1 MDQYSKEFSYMV
13 IVTPHEFL
21 SDSITY
27 CNATRRH
34 KYLKRGYQEIEIRK
48 EHTNFINDLKPY
60 QENHEKLKLVNRI
73 IVKTST
79 DNGTCYGVK
88 QCRKVVLEKAK

>member
-27 CNATRRH
+27 CNATRRD
-34 KYLKRGYQEIEIRK
+34 KYLKMRLPGDRDQERTHI
-48 EHTNFINDLKPY
+48 FINDLKAH
-60 QENHEKLKLVNRI
+60 QENHEKRKLVNEI